1 MEKGKILALDIGK
14 SKIGVAI
21 SDANRQMAFGRGIL
35 AANPT
40 NKLFDHLAAIIK
52 DDMVKLL
59 LIGLPMSPNGEDT
72 PQTLLIKNWTQ
83 NFLNYLGKL
92 KLKVGL
98 QYIDESFS
106 TFEAN
111 QLLSTAGIK
120 IKEGKRLEDE
130 MAAIILIH
138 RYIDF
143 KP

>member
-35 AANPT
+35 AANPK
-40 NKLFDHLAAIIK
+40 NKLFNHLAAIIK
-52 DDMVKLL
+52 DEMVKLL

-72 PQTLLIKNWTQ
+72 PQTLLIKDWTQ

-111 QLLSTAGIK
+111 QLLSTVGIK